1 MFIEIDIKLSPLQ
14 IEMDTSYRSGLNMSS
29 NNINNNTNRRT
40 SNDTQRS
47 FSLSF
52 GNKFELPLR
61 YIDIKQ
67 GHDSGSTL
75 GSSSRWPKP
84 QRQRSG
90 RRSTRG
96 SIESLASS
104 TGASL
109 STTAQSS
116 SAVPQHKQDWTAA
129 ERAEHVATDPKL
141 QSLFQAELSK
151 VGVVTTVAY
160 KAVHQQFIYSEP
172 VNQDIEYITSL
183 AEAHRR
189 DSEDT
194 NNSNGRR
201 GRPMLKRRSS
211 RFGGLSVMK
220 SMAMSV
226 VQSNDV
232 TSEILN
238 DMESA
243 RSLKMDKYKDRRGS
257 NTSSR
262 SLKLDKRGSMG
273 SCRSIDIEG
282 CGGLDESTT
291 NLAPRRCSRSG
302 SNLTEEEK
310 QLLLKGSKNQNFD
323 AFLHPIQDTLVQ
335 STSSSESDNK
345 SSSVREEFELR
356 RSLEKSLLLQ
366 DIFDGDKGAAFYAEI
381 TSPLDDDDEDD
392 MVEEVSKPSTSDD
405 DECATAPTC
414 QLSRLETMSL
424 RDIDFDPNDSPIS
437 LKPSRR
443 ASICSIDSRC
453 NWLPWPE
460 PQDDDA
466 NEDGL
471 LESFGYRR
479 RDSLDS
485 IQNNAMARAA

>member
-1 MFIEIDIKLSPLQ
+1 
-14 IEMDTSYRSGLNMSS
+14 MDTSYRSGLNMSS
-29 NNINNNTNRRT
+29 SNNNNTTNRRT
-40 SNDTQRS
+40 STDTQRS

-52 GNKFELPLR
+52 GNKLELPLR

-75 GSSSRWPKP
+75 GTCSSRWPKP

-90 RRSTRG
+90 RRSNRG

-104 TGASL
+104 VGPSL
-109 STTAQSS
+109 TSTTQPS
-116 SAVPQHKQDWTAA
+116 SAVPQHKQEWTAS

-151 VGVVTTVAY
+151 VGVVTTAAY

-189 DSEDT
+189 ASEDT
-194 NNSNGRR
+194 NASGRR

-211 RFGGLSVMK
+211 RFGGLMK
-220 SMAMSV
+220 SMASV

-238 DMESA
+238 DMESKQ
-243 RSLKMDKYKDRRGS
+243 SLKMDKYKDRRGS

-282 CGGLDESTT
+282 CGGLDESTF
-291 NLAPRRCSRSG
+291 NLAPRRCSKVD
-302 SNLTEEEK
+302 NLTEEEK
-310 QLLLKGSKNQNFD
+310 QLLKGSNNQKFD

-366 DIFDGDKGAAFYAEI
+366 DIFDGDEGAALYAEI
-381 TSPLDDDDEDD
+381 TSPLDDDYDDDEEKDN
-392 MVEEVSKPSTSDD
+392 EVSKPSTSDD

-424 RDIDFDPNDSPIS
+424 RDIDFDPNDSPVS

-443 ASICSIDSRC
+443 ASVCSIDSRC

-471 LESFGYRR
+471 LVSFRR
-479 RDSLDS
+479 RESIDSVK
-485 IQNNAMARAA
+485 NNAMARAA

>member
-1 MFIEIDIKLSPLQ
+1 
-14 IEMDTSYRSGLNMSS
+14 MSS
-29 NNINNNTNRRT
+29 NNNNIDNNTNRRT
-40 SNDTQRS
+40 STDTQRS

-52 GNKFELPLR
+52 GNKLELPLR

-75 GSSSRWPKP
+75 GTCSSRWPKP

-90 RRSTRG
+90 RRSNRG

-104 TGASL
+104 AGPSL
-109 STTAQSS
+109 SSTTQSS
-116 SAVPQHKQDWTAA
+116 SALPQHKQEWTAS

-151 VGVVTTVAY
+151 VGVVTTAAY
-160 KAVHQQFIYSEP
+160 KAVHQQFLYSEP
-172 VNQDIEYITSL
+172 VNQDIKYITSL

-189 DSEDT
+189 ASEDT
-194 NNSNGRR
+194 NASGRR

-211 RFGGLSVMK
+211 RFGGLMK

-238 DMESA
+238 DMEST

-273 SCRSIDIEG
+273 SCRSIDVEG
-282 CGGLDESTT
+282 CGGLDECTT
-291 NLAPRRCSRSG
+291 NLAPRRCSKAD
-302 SNLTEEEK
+302 NLTEEEK
-310 QLLLKGSKNQNFD
+310 QLLLKGSKNQKFD

-345 SSSVREEFELR
+345 TSSVREEFEPR

-366 DIFDGDKGAAFYAEI
+366 DIFDGDEGAALYAEI
-381 TSPLDDDDEDD
+381 TSPLDDDDDD
-392 MVEEVSKPSTSDD
+392 DEEKDSEVSKPSTSDD

-424 RDIDFDPNDSPIS
+424 RDIDFDPNDSPVS

-443 ASICSIDSRC
+443 ASVCSIDSRC

-460 PQDDDA
+460 RQPQDEDN

-471 LESFGYRR
+471 LVSFRR
-479 RDSLDS
+479 KDSTDS
-485 IQNNAMARAA
+485 VQNNARARAA

>member
-1 MFIEIDIKLSPLQ
+1 
-14 IEMDTSYRSGLNMSS
+14 MSS
-29 NNINNNTNRRT
+29 NNNNIDNNTNRRT
-40 SNDTQRS
+40 STDTQRS

-52 GNKFELPLR
+52 GNKLELPLR

-90 RRSTRG
+90 RRSNRG

-104 TGASL
+104 AGPSL
-109 STTAQSS
+109 SSTTQSS
-116 SAVPQHKQDWTAA
+116 SAFPQHNQEWTAA

-141 QSLFQAELSK
+141 QSLFQDELSK
-151 VGVVTTVAY
+151 VGVVTTAAY

-172 VNQDIEYITSL
+172 VNKDIEYITSL

-189 DSEDT
+189 ASEDT
-194 NNSNGRR
+194 NASGRR

-220 SMAMSV
+220 SMAMI

-238 DMESA
+238 DMEST

-282 CGGLDESTT
+282 GLDESTT
-291 NLAPRRCSRSG
+291 NLAPRRCSKRDFSCITG
-302 SNLTEEEK
+302 LMNL
-310 QLLLKGSKNQNFD
+310 
-323 AFLHPIQDTLVQ
+323 
-335 STSSSESDNK
+335 
-345 SSSVREEFELR
+345 
-356 RSLEKSLLLQ
+356 
-366 DIFDGDKGAAFYAEI
+366 
-381 TSPLDDDDEDD
+381 
-392 MVEEVSKPSTSDD
+392 
-405 DECATAPTC
+405 
-414 QLSRLETMSL
+414 
-424 RDIDFDPNDSPIS
+424 
-437 LKPSRR
+437 
-443 ASICSIDSRC
+443 
-453 NWLPWPE
+453 
-460 PQDDDA
+460 
-466 NEDGL
+466 
-471 LESFGYRR
+471 
-479 RDSLDS
+479 
-485 IQNNAMARAA
+485 

>member
-1 MFIEIDIKLSPLQ
+1 
-14 IEMDTSYRSGLNMSS
+14 MSS
-29 NNINNNTNRRT
+29 NNNNTNRRT
-40 SNDTQRS
+40 STDTQRS

-52 GNKFELPLR
+52 GNKLELPLR

-90 RRSTRG
+90 RRSNRG

-104 TGASL
+104 AGPSL
-109 STTAQSS
+109 SSTTQSQ
-116 SAVPQHKQDWTAA
+116 SALPQHNQEWTAS

-151 VGVVTTVAY
+151 VGVVTTAAY

-189 DSEDT
+189 ASEDT

-211 RFGGLSVMK
+211 RFGGLMK

-232 TSEILN
+232 TSEVLLN
-238 DMESA
+238 DM
-243 RSLKMDKYKDRRGS
+243 DNTYNDRRGS
-257 NTSSR
+257 NTSSQ

-291 NLAPRRCSRSG
+291 NLAPRRCSRV

-310 QLLLKGSKNQNFD
+310 QLLLKGSKNQKFD

-366 DIFDGDKGAAFYAEI
+366 DIFDGDEGAALYAEI
-381 TSPLDDDDEDD
+381 TSPFDDDDEDD

>member
-1 MFIEIDIKLSPLQ
+1 
-14 IEMDTSYRSGLNMSS
+14 MSS
-29 NNINNNTNRRT
+29 NNNNNNTTNRRT
-40 SNDTQRS
+40 STDTQRS

-52 GNKFELPLR
+52 GHKLELPLR

-90 RRSTRG
+90 RRSNRG

-104 TGASL
+104 AGPSM
-109 STTAQSS
+109 TTQPS
-116 SAVPQHKQDWTAA
+116 SAVPQHNQDWTAA
-129 ERAEHVATDPKL
+129 ERAEHVASDPKL

-151 VGVVTTVAY
+151 VGVVTTAAY

-189 DSEDT
+189 ASEDT

-211 RFGGLSVMK
+211 RFGGLSAMK

-238 DMESA
+238 DLEST
-243 RSLKMDKYKDRRGS
+243 RSSLKMDKYKDRRGS

-282 CGGLDESTT
+282 CGDESIT
-291 NLAPRRCSRSG
+291 NLAPRRCSKAA
-302 SNLTEEEK
+302 NLTEEEK
-310 QLLLKGSKNQNFD
+310 QLLLKGSTNQKFD

-335 STSSSESDNK
+335 STSSEESNNK

-356 RSLEKSLLLQ
+356 RSLEKS
-366 DIFDGDKGAAFYAEI
+366 
-381 TSPLDDDDEDD
+381 
-392 MVEEVSKPSTSDD
+392 MN
-405 DECATAPTC
+405 
-414 QLSRLETMSL
+414 LET
-424 RDIDFDPNDSPIS
+424 ITTPFY
-437 LKPSRR
+437 
-443 ASICSIDSRC
+443 RC
-453 NWLPWPE
+453 VNLP
-460 PQDDDA
+460 
-466 NEDGL
+466 
-471 LESFGYRR
+471 RR
-479 RDSLDS
+479 RVGAV
-485 IQNNAMARAA
+485 IQNAVESKLAYDMKSIYCLVKSYLYTY